1 VSILLARNNTAK
13 G

>member
-1 VSILLARNNTAK
+1 VSILLERNNTAK